1 MNWAA
6 SAAVGYG
13 FSMLFTIHWQAKSSR
28 GCLYSL
34 LVSSSG
40 GTTVATLNTAFNGAR
55 QLGKTSAK
63 KYHHIPM
70 FGVDSGP
77 CKSRIVAVAKHHI
90 LGVAGQHS
98 MSSSDNY

>member
-1 MNWAA
+1 
-6 SAAVGYG
+6 
-13 FSMLFTIHWQAKSSR
+13 MLFTIHWQPKSSS

-40 GTTVATLNTAFNGAR
+40 GTTVAKPNRAFSGAR

-70 FGVDSGP
+70 FGVESGP
-77 CKSRIVAVAKHHI
+77 CKSGMFAMPNHYI
-90 LGVAGQHS
+90 LRVAGWH
-98 MSSSDNY
+98 MTH